1 MYALIRIRDYQRIL
15 KSLVFCNRGLTFLT
29 AEIAR
34 VCGDEA
40 TSTPYIISRSAN
52 GNAPAF
58 RGDKSLDLQQYPI
71 SDPGYTDSRVTRQ
84 PLRCKR
90 INITAA

>member
-1 MYALIRIRDYQRIL
+1 MLSFVIYANIFIKCIKSFIIYVLIRIRDYQRIL

-29 AEIAR
+29 EEIAR

-40 TSTPYIISRSAN
+40 TSTPCIISRSAN

-58 RGDKSLDLQQYPI
+58 RGDKSLDLQQCPI
-71 SDPGYTDSRVTRQ
+71 SDP
-84 PLRCKR
+84 
-90 INITAA
+90 